1 MALRSSF
8 LSCSVWGMT
17 TTRFRVQG
25 ITDDVTT
32 CECCG
37 RAGLKRTVRLVE
49 LDADGNDVEA
59 VYYGTDCAA
68 RAAGA
73 TSTRIR
79 NAAAAGNSLEETA
92 AKWARGAL
100 ATFSAIT
107 AAEYLAANRSVATL
121 ERAEQCRLA
130 AVAEARQILSGGGLA
145 GTRFAREQATLEIVT
160 ARTARPAPAA
170 TAPTLF

>member
-1 MALRSSF
+1 
-8 LSCSVWGMT
+8 MT

-49 LDADGNDVEA
+49 LDADGNDMDA
-59 VYYGTDCAA
+59 VHYGTDCAA
-68 RAAGA
+68 RATRT

-79 NAAAAGNSLEETA
+79 NAAAAGNSLADTA
-92 AKWARGAL
+92 AKWARRAL
-100 ATFSAIT
+100 ATFTAIT
-107 AAEYLAANRSVATL
+107 AAEYLATNPSVGTL
-121 ERAEQCRLA
+121 ERAEECRLA
-130 AVAEARQILSGGGLA
+130 TVAEARQILAGGGLA
-145 GTRFAREQATLEIVT
+145 GTRFAREQATLEIVA